1 MSGGFFSYAARC
13 AVGVAFGLSSV
24 WKIRNPRQ
32 YRSAA
37 WAVLPTWVTRAA
49 ARRLALLVASI
60 EGVCGILLFFPTS
73 IGQVGALTAMLLL
86 SGYTFL
92 FLRSRDLSAGCG
104 CWRLPRHLEPGL
116 YRRLVLAR
124 NGVLFVLSAIGA
136 LRPGIL
142 RAPQIGIGVVSG
154 FLVALTILA
163 IPEIGQV
170 VKEQMS
176 ERHGDQLRS
185 GRT

>member
-1 MSGGFFSYAARC
+1 
-13 AVGVAFGLSSV
+13 
-24 WKIRNPRQ
+24 
-32 YRSAA
+32 
-37 WAVLPTWVTRAA
+37 
-49 ARRLALLVASI
+49 
-60 EGVCGILLFFPTS
+60 
-73 IGQVGALTAMLLL
+73 MLLL

-92 FLRSRDLSAGCG
+92 FLKSRDLSAGCG

-116 YRRLVLAR
+116 YRRLVLVR
-124 NGVLFVLSAIGA
+124 NAILFCLSAVGV
-136 LRPGIL
+136 LRPGIA

-170 VKEQMS
+170 VMEQMS